1 MNTTTDT
8 QTRELVLGTA
18 GHIDHGKTSLVRALT
33 GVDCDRL
40 PQEKK
45 RGITIDLGFAEL
57 DLDGVRLGVVD
68 VPGHERF
75 VKNMLAGA
83 SGIDLALL
91 VVAADDSVMPQTR
104 EHLAILQLLG
114 LRHGLVVVTKCDTVE
129 PDWID
134 MVEDDIRGLT
144 ADTFLEGAPI
154 VRTAAT
160 TGQGIDDLRATLSE
174 LCGSVARDPAGELF
188 RMPIDRSMTFP
199 GVGTVVTGTVW
210 QGQAEVGAL
219 VQRQPSGELVRLR
232 TAQTHGRN
240 AESIHRGQRAAVN
253 LAGVHHSAVHR
264 GQELAEP
271 GYLKPTRVL
280 TVRVRILPDSPLSL
294 KHRARI
300 RLHLGTQ
307 EAIASVHLLAGTVL
321 SPGEAGYAQLFLS
334 EPVVAAGMQPF
345 VLRAESPVVTVGG
358 GEVLQPC
365 AERIARRQKE
375 AIAALP
381 ALHDTDVTQRA
392 SAVIRGYGRSA
403 WTELDLCRDAAVNPA
418 EGGEL
423 VASLVKSGDLLRLP
437 VSAQREGLIHAEAVG
452 WMQERV
458 LAELS
463 RMHEQSPLVAAFPV
477 DQLSARLEYLGP
489 TPLLQAVLKRM
500 NTQGLVAGSD
510 RMLSHG
516 DRAPK
521 LTQAQQRN
529 KQQVID
535 AIREGGLTP
544 PTRKELAKSLGTG
557 EAALRPII
565 ELAVLEG
572 VLVHLDQDMYLHT
585 DSEPGLREQVAAI
598 EGIADAGITVSQARE
613 ALGVSRKYAMPLV
626 IYLDRAGFTRKE
638 GDLRFL
644 VPQADGPIVDQAAA
658 PEGHGHD
665 G

>member
-1 MNTTTDT
+1 MTTTT

-40 PQEKK
+40 PQEKQ

-57 DLDGVRLGVVD
+57 DLGGTRLGVVD

-83 SGIDLALL
+83 SGIDLAML

-114 LRHGLVVVTKCDTVE
+114 IRDGLVVVTKADTVE

-134 MVEDDIRGLT
+134 MVEDDIETLVAG
-144 ADTFLEGAPI
+144 TFLEGAPV
-154 VRTAAT
+154 VRTSAT
-160 TGQGIDDLRATLSE
+160 TKLGIDELKATLAD
-174 LCGSVARDPAGELF
+174 LCGKLERDPAGELF

-210 QGQAEVGAL
+210 QGQAGVGAQ
-219 VQRQPSGELVRLR
+219 VQWMPSGELVRLR
-232 TAQTHGRN
+232 TAQTHGRE

-280 TVRVRILPDSPLSL
+280 TVRVRVLSDSPLAL

-307 EAIASVHLLAGTVL
+307 EAIASVHLLEGTAL
-321 SPGEAGYAQLFLS
+321 SPGESGYAQLFLG

-375 AIAALP
+375 TIASLP
-381 ALHDTDVTQRA
+381 QLHDVDVQARA
-392 SAVIRGYGRSA
+392 SAVIRGYGRRA
-403 WTELDLCRDAAVNPA
+403 WTELDLCRDAGVNPA
-418 EGGEL
+418 EAGAL
-423 VASLVKSGDLLRLP
+423 VEALVKSGDLLRMP
-437 VSAQREGLIHAEAVG
+437 VSAQREGLVHAQAVA
-452 WMQERV
+452 WMQTRM

-463 RMHEQSPLVAAFPV
+463 RMHEQSALSAAFPV
-477 DQLSARLEYLGP
+477 DQLFARLEYLGHP
-489 TPLLQAVLKRM
+489 ALLRALVKRL
-500 NTQGLVAGSD
+500 NKDGQIAGGE
-510 RMLSHG
+510 RMVSHG

-521 LTQAQQRN
+521 LTQAQKRN

-535 AIREGGLTP
+535 AIRDGGLTP
-544 PTRKELAKSLGTG
+544 PTRKELAKLIGTG

-572 VLVHLDQDMYLHT
+572 ELVHLELDMYLHM
-585 DSEPGLREQVAAI
+585 DSEPGLREKVAAM
-598 EGIADAGITVSQARE
+598 AGVAESGVTVSQARE
-613 ALGVSRKYAMPLV
+613 ALGVSRKYAIPLMV
-626 IYLDRAGFTRKE
+626 YLDRVGFTRKD

-644 VPQADGPIVDQAAA
+644 AGAGDGPIVDEADA

>member
-1 MNTTTDT
+1 MTTTDT
-8 QTRELVLGTA
+8 TTRELVLGTA

-40 PQEKK
+40 PQEKQ

-57 DLDGVRLGVVD
+57 DLGGTRLGVVD

-83 SGIDLALL
+83 SGIDLAML

-114 LRHGLVVVTKCDTVE
+114 IRDGLVVVTKADTVE

-134 MVEDDIRGLT
+134 MVEDDIGALV
-144 ADTFLEGAPI
+144 AGTFLEGAPI
-154 VRTAAT
+154 VRTSAT
-160 TGQGIDDLRATLSE
+160 TKLGIDELKATLAD
-174 LCGSVARDPAGELF
+174 LCGKLVRDPAGELF

-210 QGQAEVGAL
+210 QGQAAVGAQ
-219 VQRQPSGELVRLR
+219 VQWMPSGELVRLR
-232 TAQTHGRN
+232 TAQTHGRE

-280 TVRVRILPDSPLSL
+280 TVRVRVLSDSPLVL

-307 EAIASVHLLAGTVL
+307 EAIASVHLLEGTSL
-321 SPGEAGYAQLFLS
+321 APGESGYAQLFLG

-375 AIAALP
+375 TVAALP
-381 ALHDTDVTQRA
+381 ELHATDVQRRA
-392 SAVIRGYGRSA
+392 SAVVRGYGRRA
-403 WTELDLCRDAAVNPA
+403 WTELDLCRDAGVNPA
-418 EGGEL
+418 EAGAL
-423 VASLVKSGDLLRLP
+423 VEALVKSGDLLRMP
-437 VSAQREGLIHAEAVG
+437 VSAQREGLVHAQAVA
-452 WMQERV
+452 WMQTRM

-463 RMHEQSPLVAAFPV
+463 RMHEQSPLAAAFPV
-477 DQLSARLEYLGP
+477 DQLFARLEYLGQP
-489 TPLLQAVLKRM
+489 ALLHVLVQRLNKAG
-500 NTQGLVAGSD
+500 QVAGGE
-510 RMLSHG
+510 RMVSHG

-521 LTQAQQRN
+521 LTQAQRRN

-535 AIREGGLTP
+535 AIRDGGLTP
-544 PTRKELAKSLGTG
+544 PTRKELAKSIGTG

-572 VLVHLDQDMYLHT
+572 DLVHLELDMYLHM
-585 DSEPGLREQVAAI
+585 DSEPGLREKVAGIA
-598 EGIADAGITVSQARE
+598 GIADAGVTVSQARE
-613 ALGVSRKYAMPLV
+613 ALGVSRKYAIPLMV
-626 IYLDRAGFTRKE
+626 YLDRVGFTHKD

-644 VPQADGPIVDQAAA
+644 VEAGDGPIVDEATP